1 MDNKTNSHIVGESL
15 AKLYFE
21 LQGYFVYTNSS
32 GKAEFDLV
40 LSKDGLLYSAEVK
53 TVSVEKTSI
62 KGTYFDV
69 QLKSV
74 RSNTTEN
81 TIHYF
86 DNSFI
91 DYLCIVNITNNT
103 ILVLEAS
110 GIKVHG
116 SIRIYSDRFK
126 NILAG
131 AEVGSSHDLENHSN
145 T

>member
-81 TIHYF
+81 TIHNF